1 MERRDRIWDWRWPE
15 NGREQSMLEREVL
28 QITSPYEEK
37 IPPVC
42 YPGTVLPLEKFPGVE
57 KLMAKQLNAIGTHT
71 NGKWINENWE
81 PKKGEGGFEKIQR
94 MEAQALWMIS
104 SVMGGDPESIDGYF
118 CGGGTEANLQ
128 GMWVGREWLR
138 EHDDP
143 HQKGVAVF
151 TSSLFH
157 YSIVKAAEMLDIGSI
172 GFSVCPSCG
181 KNHIIEEDPSG
192 NVNIVRVNKNGEMSL
207 SHLEEL
213 FRQRYDE
220 GFRRFMIV
228 ATAGNYLMGTIDPI
242 KEIGSFISSSPADA
256 HFYMH
261 VDASF
266 AGFTIPF
273 IDESFDFAFSV
284 EEVMS
289 VTVDGDKM
297 GRLPYPAGIFL
308 CRKGLMSLVAR
319 KVNYVRGNEDNTV
332 SGSRSA
338 IAQVI
343 AWYLY
348 QAEGKNGQRKYV
360 ESCIKGRD
368 KLVSVIREKLP
379 WVNVLPCSPLVN
391 FAPIEVN
398 IHNGEIPE
406 KMIDGDGILA
416 PYHMRHGFLSTE
428 PNKCPIV
435 VYKVCVMP
443 HCLPHFEEFV
453 ADIERAKKQ
462 WQMQET
468 TAK

>member
-15 NGREQSMLEREVL
+15 SGRDQLMLESEVFK
-28 QITSPYEEK
+28 ITSPYEEK
-37 IPPVC
+37 IPPIC
-42 YPGTVLPLEKFPGVE
+42 YPGTTLSLEKFPNLL
-57 KLMAKQLNAIGTHT
+57 KLINKQLNAIGTHT
-71 NGKWINENWE
+71 NGKMVDENWE
-81 PKKGEGGFEKIQR
+81 PKIGEGGFEVIQR
-94 MEAQALWMIS
+94 MEAQTLWMIS
-104 SVMGGDPESIDGYF
+104 SVMGGSPETTDGYF

-128 GMWVGREWLR
+128 GMWIGREWLR
-138 EHDDP
+138 EHDDSNN
-143 HQKGVAVF
+143 KGIVVF

-157 YSIVKAAEMLDIGSI
+157 YSIAKASEMLDIGSL
-172 GFSVCPSCG
+172 GYSSCSSCG
-181 KNHIIEEDPSG
+181 KDHIVEEEPSG
-192 NVNIVRVNKNGEMSL
+192 RGLNIVRVNKNGEMSL
-207 SHLEEL
+207 PHLEEL
-213 FRQRYDE
+213 FHQRYEE
-220 GFRRFMIV
+220 GFRRFMVV

-242 KEIGSFISSSPADA
+242 KEIGRFISSCPADA

-273 IDESFDFAFSV
+273 IDENFDFAFSV
-284 EEVMS
+284 KEVMS

-319 KVNYVRGNEDNTV
+319 KVDYVRGSEDNTV

-348 QAEGKNGQRKYV
+348 QVEGKSGQREYV

-368 KLVSVIREKLP
+368 ILVSLIKEKLP

-391 FAPIEVN
+391 FAPIEVD
-398 IHNGEIPE
+398 IQNGEIPDGI
-406 KMIDGDGILA
+406 IDGNGILA
-416 PYHMRHGFLSTE
+416 PYHMRHGFLTTE

-443 HCLPHFEEFV
+443 HCLPHFDGFV

-462 WQMQET
+462 WQTQET
-468 TAK
+468 AK